1 MMALHSCDGPLVRR
15 VESVRVADVINVCA
29 KAWDVEPRQVLG
41 EGLIR
46 QFAHPRLATYWI
58 ANRILDRS
66 SVQIGGIV
74 GRDHSTVLSGAAK
87 ADQLLR
93 TDFTFRALLLSAVT
107 ALGLPQTQVPPKTLE
122 GVN

>member
-1 MMALHSCDGPLVRR
+1 MIALHSCDGPLAR
-15 VESVRVADVINVCA
+15 VAHATLVADVIKTCA
-29 KAWDVEPRQVLG
+29 ATWGVEPRQVVG
-41 EGLIR
+41 EGIIR

-66 SVQIGGIV
+66 SVQIGGIL
-74 GRDHSTVLSGAAK
+74 GRDHTTVLSGAAK

-93 TDFTFRALLLSAVT
+93 TDSTFRALLVSAVT
-107 ALGLPQTQVPPKTLE
+107 ALGLPQTQIPPKTLE